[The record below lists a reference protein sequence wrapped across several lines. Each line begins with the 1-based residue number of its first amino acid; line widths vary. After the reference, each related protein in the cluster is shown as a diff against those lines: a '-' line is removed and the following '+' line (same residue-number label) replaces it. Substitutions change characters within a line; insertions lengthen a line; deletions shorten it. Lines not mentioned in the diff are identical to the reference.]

1 MIGDRKNF
9 INIIKK
15 KIVCLNYATFCNA
28 LFYNRKSIT
37 NSSTIP
43 MIGGPLKCLS
53 VCCLSNNLY
62 LLHSEQLKILFNYKN
77 QLKFN

>member
-53 VCCLSNNLY
+53 VCCLSNNL
-62 LLHSEQLKILFNYKN
+62 ILITFRAIKN
-77 QLKFN
+77 II